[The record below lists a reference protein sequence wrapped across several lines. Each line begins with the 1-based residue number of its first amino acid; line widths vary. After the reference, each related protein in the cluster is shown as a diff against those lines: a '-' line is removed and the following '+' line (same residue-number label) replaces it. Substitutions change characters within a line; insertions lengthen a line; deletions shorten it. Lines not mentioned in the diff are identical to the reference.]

1 MRGKAALLGIALM
14 VLCAAVIGNVTAQL
28 PEESKD
34 KLIHVSGTGKVTT
47 TPDEAVIVFAVET
60 ENADV
65 KTAQQ
70 ENARKMDAMVTA
82 LKNAGIPEKDIRT
95 AGYNIIPVTGE
106 NNWPITRS
114 SDLPVTPDARIQF
127 YRVVNTLEVTLHDV
141 SRAGEIVDLAV
152 ENGANRVDRFSFTL
166 SDEKQQ
172 QFRSQALTAAVAQ
185 ARGDADAVA
194 AAIGKTIV
202 DVKEVNVGNSY
213 VPLVY
218 DNRYAGM
225 EKAMGAAVT
234 TPLEAG
240 EIDVTAS
247 VSISYIIG

>member
-28 PEESKD
+28 PEESRD

-47 TPDEAVIVFAVET
+47 TPDQAVIVFAVET

-70 ENARKMDAMVTA
+70 QNAERMDAVVNA

-95 AGYNIIPVTGE
+95 AAYNIFPVTE
-106 NNWPITRS
+106 NDNRGLTIS
-114 SDLPVTPDARIQF
+114 KVKY
-127 YRVVNTLEVTLHDV
+127 YRVINTLEVTLNDV
-141 SRAGEIVDLAV
+141 NRAGEIIDLAV
-152 ENGANRVDRFSFTL
+152 ESGANKVNRFSFTL
-166 SDEKQQ
+166 SDARQQ
-172 QFRSQALTAAVAQ
+172 EFRSQALTAAVAQ

-202 DVKEVNVGNSY
+202 DVKEVNVGNNY
-213 VPLVY
+213 IPLVY
-218 DNRYAGM
+218 DSRLMGM
-225 EKAMGAAVT
+225 EKAAGGAAP
-234 TPLEAG
+234 TPLEVG
-240 EIDVTAS
+240 EIDVTAT
-247 VSISYIIG
+247 VSISYIIS

>member
-28 PEESKD
+28 PEESRD

-47 TPDEAVIVFAVET
+47 TPDQAVIVFAVET

-70 ENARKMDAMVTA
+70 QNAERMDAVVNA

-95 AGYNIIPVTGE
+95 AAYNIFPVTE
-106 NNWPITRS
+106 NDNRGLTIS
-114 SDLPVTPDARIQF
+114 KVKY
-127 YRVVNTLEVTLHDV
+127 YRVINTLEVTLNDV
-141 SRAGEIVDLAV
+141 NRAGEIIDLAV
-152 ENGANRVDRFSFTL
+152 ESGANKVNRFSFTL
-166 SDEKQQ
+166 SDARQQ
-172 QFRSQALTAAVAQ
+172 EFRSQALTAAVAQ

-213 VPLVY
+213 VPMAY
-218 DNRYAGM
+218 DSRYDMM
-225 EKAMGAAVT
+225 EKAAGSAVP
-234 TPLEAG
+234 TPLEVG
-240 EIDVTAS
+240 EIDVTAN
-247 VSISYIIG
+247 VSISYIIS